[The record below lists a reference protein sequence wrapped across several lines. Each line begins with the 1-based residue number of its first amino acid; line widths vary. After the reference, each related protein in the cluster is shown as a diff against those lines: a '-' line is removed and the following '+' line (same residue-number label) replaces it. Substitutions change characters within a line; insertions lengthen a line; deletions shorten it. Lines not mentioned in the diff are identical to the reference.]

1 MSGALEGVPR
11 RRLHPGTGWAL
22 RDDAHGRRRSHRGEG
37 GTPRSRRRHPGVGST
52 LRPRRSVHLLP
63 VGQPQQEVHRLGP
76 HRLRRSGTRP
86 PPRTEGRR
94 THREL
99 QAGRTAAF
107 RVDYP
112 SVATD
117 NPAVVYC
124 SISGF
129 GSDLGKDLPGYD
141 LLVQAMGGL
150 MSVTGIQ
157 EPTKAGVAVVDVLT
171 GLHAAFAVT
180 AALTHRERT
189 GRGQRIEVSL
199 LSSLLSPLVNQSS
212 AYVGAGT
219 VPTLMGNAHPS
230 IAPYEVFA
238 TADRP
243 MIIAVGN
250 DGQFTKL
257 VGSSATRRWQMT
269 SATPPTPTACATESP

>member
-1 MSGALEGVPR
+1 MSGALEGVLVADFTRVLAGPYATMLMADAGATVVKVER
-11 RRLHPGTGWAL
+11 PGAGDDTRAWGPPFAPDGQSTYFQSVNRNKKSIALDLTDSGDLALARRLAQKADVLIENYKPGG
-22 RDDAHGRRRSHRGEG
+22 
-37 GTPRSRRRHPGVGST
+37 
-52 LRPRRSVHLLP
+52 
-63 VGQPQQEVHRLGP
+63 
-76 HRLRRSGTRP
+76 LRRFG
-86 PPRTEGRR
+86 
-94 THREL
+94 L
-99 QAGRTAAF
+99 
-107 RVDYP
+107 DYP

-199 LSSLLSPLVNQSS
+199 LSSLLSSLVNQSS
-212 AYVGAGT
+212 AYVGPGRC
-219 VPTLMGNAHPS
+219 
-230 IAPYEVFA
+230 
-238 TADRP
+238 RP
-243 MIIAVGN
+243 
-250 DGQFTKL
+250 
-257 VGSSATRRWQMT
+257 
-269 SATPPTPTACATESP
+269 